1 MSQWIS
7 TPVTPHQL
15 TCNPLGIPHL
25 ALLWSHPNSSTNQR
39 DIQDF
44 LVRGFF
50 PSPKTQYSGQVLV
63 RMERKGKAC
72 RWKKT
77 TKSSHAQNAF
87 YFFLNWNSKFQWR
100 IWHETVP
107 VFWWWHLCH
116 AHPKSQRWQSQLRHL
131 QPQTPKTFLPTLHL
145 KFHWEASGIP
155 QDSNQSPVALK
166 A

>member
-39 DIQDF
+39 DTQDF

-50 PSPKTQYSGQVLV
+50 PSPKTQNSGQVLV
-63 RMERKGKAC
+63 RMGRKGKVC
-72 RWKKT
+72 RWKKNNKVQSC
-77 TKSSHAQNAF
+77 TKCF
-87 YFFLNWNSKFQWR
+87 LFFLNWNSKFQWR
-100 IWHETVP
+100 ICHEKMAN
-107 VFWWWHLCH
+107 WWWRLCH
-116 AHPKSQRWQSQLRHL
+116 AQPKSQRWQSQLRHL

-145 KFHWEASGIP
+145 KFHLEASGIP